1 MTESSAPVFIR
12 YGSSFNCPGP
22 VKKGPIPHAYTLM
35 VTHKK
40 GQISHAYHPMGTL
53 INGQIPHSDHPVGT
67 LKKGPIPHA
76 YPLLMMLKKIHITY
90 DTLKWTNP

>member
-1 MTESSAPVFIR
+1 MHIIR
-12 YGSSFNCPGP
+12 WG
-22 VKKGPIPHAYTLM
+22 HL
-35 VTHKK
+35 
-40 GQISHAYHPMGTL
+40 
-53 INGQIPHSDHPVGT
+53 NGQIPHSDHPVGT